1 MIYKAFIYPRWLA
14 GFLPPTV
21 AMIRRLMFGGCQ
33 VCRICILKMDHHCPW
48 IYNCVGFR
56 TKLVPFFFWLGGRL
70 VVENGWKV
78 ISRSELI
85 CNENVLLY
93 SMYFT
98 HQSNMFLHSVYAIHS
113 CVSDVP
119 QKDIKDKAGTT
130 SISSSCCSTPA
141 SIVPSSFSAWS
152 HQWGPSNFWVDVERR
167 LICQSQKHGIWTNLG
182 CWLFPP
188 HHYYSS

>member
-56 TKLVPFFFWLGGRL
+56 TKLVPFFFGWGEGWWLKM
-70 VVENGWKV
+70 VERWYQGVNWFVMRMCYTVCTWHIK
-78 ISRSELI
+78 
-85 CNENVLLY
+85 
-93 SMYFT
+93 
-98 HQSNMFLHSVYAIHS
+98 SNMFLHSVYAIHS
-113 CVSDVP
+113 CASDVP

-152 HQWGPSNFWVDVERR
+152 RQWGPSNFWVEVERR
-167 LICQSQKHGIWTNLG
+167 LTCRSQKHGIWTKLG

-188 HHYYSS
+188 HHHYSS